1 MSQVREAMEKL
12 GSAIAAD
19 PSKAQAKRAPATARL
34 VDGLRCEIT
43 GPYAEKVMTDMPPAI
58 GGAGSA
64 PSPGWLFRGA
74 LASCT
79 ATVIA
84 MRAAKLGIALKT
96 DEGAHRRRRFARCV
110 ARDRGVGRRAF
121 AGGLHGP
128 QRPGRLARG

>member
-1 MSQVREAMEKL
+1 MSEIRE
-12 GSAIAAD
+12 
-19 PSKAQAKRAPATARL
+19 ARL

-43 GPYAEKVMTDMPPAI
+43 GPYAEKVTTGMPPAI

-84 MRAAKLGIALKT
+84 MRAAKLGVALKVLEVTLET
-96 DEGAHRRRRFARCV
+96 DCDHRGMLGLDGKVSAGCASSRRGAMRARRSAARCAMPPAV
-110 ARDRGVGRRAF
+110 VEVELVQG
-121 AGGLHGP
+121 
-128 QRPGRLARG
+128 